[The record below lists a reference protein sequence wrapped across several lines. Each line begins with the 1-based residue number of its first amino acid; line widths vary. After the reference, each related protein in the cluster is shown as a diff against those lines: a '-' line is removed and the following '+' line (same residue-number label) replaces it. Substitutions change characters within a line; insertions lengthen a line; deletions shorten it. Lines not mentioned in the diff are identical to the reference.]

1 MSEQFY
7 AEKMLSYAENSFKFF
22 LSSISAIAVYLAFS
36 KETNLITYCAIS
48 VIVFCIIS
56 EY

>member
-22 LSSISAIAVYLAFS
+22 FKFYFGDSCIFSI
-36 KETNLITYCAIS
+36 
-48 VIVFCIIS
+48 
-56 EY
+56 